1 MPTSSGRG
9 TDEDREPDSFSSTTK
24 NRQVS
29 GSAVGGLA
37 SWQGKGCQLPPSTS
51 LASDMGFHRH
61 TPPTY
66 CSITPKP
73 TSMTQPLAQPQPGHR
88 LSRIKMPFA
97 GKPFKPK
104 AQFSQHATVIF
115 PSLHEDIERALA
127 TVFIFA
133 RPAGRDIVR
142 RTDLGERWAETLGS
156 VPGGVLF
163 LGLTK
168 RDDQRTQAHA
178 YPRG

>member
-1 MPTSSGRG
+1 MVGERLSVSSIHLS
-9 TDEDREPDSFSSTTK
+9 SFRHGLSLTQSSHLLLHHAKLTTM
-24 NRQVS
+24 S
-29 GSAVGGLA
+29 
-37 SWQGKGCQLPPSTS
+37 
-51 LASDMGFHRH
+51 
-61 TPPTY
+61 
-66 CSITPKP
+66 
-73 TSMTQPLAQPQPGHR
+73 QPLGQPQPGHR

-97 GKPFKPK
+97 SKPFKPK
-104 AQFSQHATVIF
+104 AQFSQHATVMF

-142 RTDLGERWAETLGS
+142 KTDLGEGWAETLGS

-178 YPRG
+178 HPRC